1 MRLHKEFFKQD
12 TVKVA
17 KALLGKII
25 QYKGTA
31 GMIVE
36 TEAYKGSPDMASH
49 AAKRTPRSAIMFDT
63 FGKFYIYFVYGNYFC
78 LNITTEEYK
87 PGAVLIRAL
96 QPLEGIK
103 IMKKRRGTKD
113 VHNLTSG
120 PGKLCQ
126 ALGITKKLN
135 GTEVNDKIKIY
146 EPDNKLMKKLNDINK
161 KNSLSLKP
169 LSPSKLSPKF
179 KIVAAERIGIK
190 KAKHLK
196 WRFYIKG
203 NEFVSKK

>member
-1 MRLHKEFFKQD
+1 MRLSKEFFKQD

-31 GMIVE
+31 GIIVE
-36 TEAYKGSPDMASH
+36 TEAYKGYPDMASH
-49 AAKRTPRSAIMFDT
+49 AVKRTPRSEIMFDT

-78 LNITTEEYK
+78 LNITTEKGK

-96 QPLEGIK
+96 QPFEGIE

-126 ALGITKKLN
+126 ALNITKKLN
-135 GTEVNDKIKIY
+135 GTDVNDKIKVMELSDKIGKKY
-146 EPDNKLMKKLNDINK
+146 PLLNQLSKKL
-161 KNSLSLKP
+161 
-169 LSPSKLSPKF
+169 
-179 KIVAAERIGIK
+179 KIVATERIGIE
-190 KAKHLK
+190 KAKHLE
-196 WRFYIKG
+196 WRFYIKD